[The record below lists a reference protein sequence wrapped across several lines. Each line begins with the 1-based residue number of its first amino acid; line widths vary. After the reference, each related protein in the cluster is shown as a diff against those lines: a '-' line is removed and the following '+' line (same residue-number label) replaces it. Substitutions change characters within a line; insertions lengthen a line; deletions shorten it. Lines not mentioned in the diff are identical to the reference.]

1 MNILS
6 VNQDKSIRYLDHSV
20 ETVRGDEVTLVIWGS
35 GDGGMDPVHFK
46 GNIRE
51 MMSLF
56 GRITDQLANLS
67 RRAPFLDQDAALDA
81 IADSREN
88 LLRVG

>member
-1 MNILS
+1 
-6 VNQDKSIRYLDHSV
+6 V
-20 ETVRGDEVTLVIWGS
+20 
-35 GDGGMDPVHFK
+35 DPVRFK

-67 RRAPFLDQDAALDA
+67 RRAPFLDQNTAQDA
-81 IADSREN
+81 IADSREE